1 MRRTAFQIGLFLLAA
16 STLMYEIVLTRLLSV
31 ISWYYLAFVSV
42 SMAMFGMT
50 VGALAVQLKPAL
62 FTPQQIPRRLAQSCA
77 AMAASTPLALV
88 MMLAIPVDLSLSA
101 QVLFSFVLFY
111 AVIAVP
117 FFFSGIAVCLS
128 LTRSPIPIGR
138 TYFVDL
144 AGAAAGCYLAIVAL
158 SLTDGPSVMFVIS
171 ALLFVSAAAYAT
183 YAGEALWRKRAWLAA
198 VAMLALAALNSAT
211 LYGIQPIWSKGK
223 IDRRTGLLAEI
234 WNPISKVRA
243 MQPQVEPPLMWGP
256 SAHMPAIERESINL
270 NIDNDAATSI
280 LRYRGDLREFDFLR
294 YDVTSLAAQLRH
306 GGDAA
311 IIGVGGGRD
320 VLNAAVHGFRSIV
333 GIEVNS
339 AIVDLCTRRLDWFS
353 GFSKIPGLEIHVDEG
368 RSYLTRTGRKFD
380 LIQAS
385 LVDTWAA
392 TSAGAMTLS
401 ENALYTVEGWQ
412 VFYRHLKPGGLIS
425 FSRWQ
430 DTAQTPR
437 LFSVAWAM
445 LLAEG
450 VERPSEHVALVGS
463 GRVATLLVSNQ
474 PFSRDDVERLRSI
487 VEEMEFSFLFL
498 PGEVNPSAELR
509 AIASARSLDEL
520 DALRYTG
527 HFDYSPAY
535 D

>member
-1 MRRTAFQIGLFLLAA
+1 MQRSAFQIGLFLIAA

-62 FTPQQIPRRLAQSCA
+62 FTPEQIPRRLAQSCA
-77 AMAASTPLALV
+77 AMAVSTPLALV

-101 QVLFSFVLFY
+101 QVLFSFLLFS

-117 FFFSGIAVCLS
+117 FFFSGVAVCLS

-158 SLTDGPSVMFVIS
+158 SLTDGPSVMFLIS
-171 ALLFVSAAAYAT
+171 ALLFVSTASYAT
-183 YAGEALWRKRAWLAA
+183 HAGEALWRKRAGLAA

-243 MQPQVEPPLMWGP
+243 MRPHVGPPLMWGP
-256 SAHMPAIERESINL
+256 SPRMPAIERESINL

-280 LRYRGDLREFDFLR
+280 LRYRGDMSEFDFLR
-294 YDVTSLAAQLRH
+294 YDVTSLAAQLRQ

-320 VLNAAVHGFRSIV
+320 VLNAAVNGFRSIV

-339 AIVDLCTRRLDWFS
+339 AIVDLCARRLDWFS
-353 GFSKIPGLEIHVDEG
+353 GFSKIPGLEIQVDEG
-368 RSYLTRTGRKFD
+368 RSFLTRTGRKFD

-392 TSAGAMTLS
+392 TSAGAMTLT

-412 VFYRHLKPGGLIS
+412 IFYRHLKPGGLIS

-450 VERPSEHVALVGS
+450 VADPSPH
-463 GRVATLLVSNQ
+463 
-474 PFSRDDVERLRSI
+474 
-487 VEEMEFSFLFL
+487 
-498 PGEVNPSAELR
+498 
-509 AIASARSLDEL
+509 
-520 DALRYTG
+520 
-527 HFDYSPAY
+527 
-535 D
+535 